1 MLSKQS
7 KERLNKEYL
16 KETEQRLSVLEGK
29 LKMINDTIDKLY
41 HERVIT
47 ISELAKIKKIK

>member
-7 KERLNKEYL
+7 RERLNKEYL
-16 KETEQRLSVLEGK
+16 KETEHSLSVLEDK

-47 ISELAKIKKIK
+47 ISELTKIKKIK

>member
-7 KERLNKEYL
+7 RERLNKEYL
-16 KETEQRLSVLEGK
+16 KETEQRLSVLESK

-47 ISELAKIKKIK
+47 ISELTKIKKIK